1 MHLNQ
6 MHYHHVER
14 ISRLRVAKLW
24 SIATILVVGL
34 AGLIHLSLIREHF
47 EEQFVYGLVFTILA
61 LFQFNLALLLAVRR
75 GPAVYRLGIWGSG
88 LIVLVYVA
96 TRLIP
101 LPGASV
107 PEEVDALGIAATGLE
122 IAAVL
127 LLAVTL
133 PEPATTRRPR
143 GVPLWWG
150 LGGAVVFAPLW
161 LILTGVVEFSSEVYA
176 SSLTWVGTNS
186 WAALTP
192 ILVGSPLPHV
202 WLAAPWWSLP
212 AAFVLAVLVGLNL
225 GCSTSL
231 LINGDESSR
240 GRRARLLALL
250 PAGLAAPVCC
260 TASTPLLALLGV
272 PLFLGV
278 IAAPFAALLS
288 AVLLLLSLVFLLV
301 RGARATCTP
310 GDTRGEGASCDVGEE
325 KEQGD
330 AALVPGNQKGKED
343 DMTTL
348 VAGG

>member
-1 MHLNQ
+1 MDIHLNQ
-6 MHYHHVER
+6 MHSHHVER
-14 ISRLRVAKLW
+14 ISHLRVAKLW

-47 EEQFVYGLVFTILA
+47 AEQFVYGLVFTALA
-61 LFQFNLALLLAVRR
+61 LFQLNLALLIAVRP
-75 GPAVYRLGIWGSG
+75 GPRVYRVGIWGSW
-88 LIVLVYVA
+88 LIVLVYVV

-122 IAAVL
+122 IAAVV
-127 LLAVTL
+127 LLAVAL
-133 PEPATTRRPR
+133 PEPATTRRPH
-143 GVPLWWG
+143 GAPLWWG
-150 LGGAVVFAPLW
+150 LGGAVVFASLW
-161 LILTGVVEFSSEVYA
+161 LILTGVVQWTSEVYA
-176 SSLTWVGTNS
+176 SSLTWVGTDS

-202 WLAAPWWSLP
+202 WLATPWWSLP
-212 AAFVLAVLVGLNL
+212 AALVLAVLVGLNL
-225 GCSTSL
+225 GYSTSL
-231 LINGDESSR
+231 LINGYESSR

-278 IAAPFAALLS
+278 MAAPFAALLS
-288 AVLLLLSLVFLLV
+288 AVLLSLSLVFLRV
-301 RGARATCTP
+301 RGARASCTP
-310 GDTRGEGASCDVGEE
+310 GDSRGVGASCDVGEK

-330 AALVPGNQKGKED
+330 AALVPANHPGRRRI
-343 DMTTL
+343 
-348 VAGG
+348 